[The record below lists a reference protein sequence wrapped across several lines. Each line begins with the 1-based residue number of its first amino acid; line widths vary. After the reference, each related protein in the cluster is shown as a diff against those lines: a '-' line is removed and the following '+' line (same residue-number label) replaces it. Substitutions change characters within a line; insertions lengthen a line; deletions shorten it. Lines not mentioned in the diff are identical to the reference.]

1 MYHILIVDDEPD
13 ILKSIS
19 MMMDWELFG
28 AAPPATAQS
37 CTEALDAA
45 RKDPPD
51 IVLAD
56 IRMDDG
62 WGYDLPL
69 TFRENGLKA
78 YFIMISGY
86 DDFQYVRQSLV
97 NGARDYLLKPVAK
110 DALMNAIRKIVEEE
124 LGGTVRPE
132 AAVKIDSITGH
143 PFSAYSNLTAKLVS
157 VLQRRYG
164 EKLSLNMLADQFKVN
179 NKYLGRIFSQ
189 DTGLKFSEY
198 LFVLRLETASAMLR
212 DSEDTVQEIAQRVGY
227 SYMPY
232 FYKHFKS
239 YFGISPSTFRPDAEE
254 ESQ

>member
-13 ILKSIS
+13 ILKGIS

-28 AAPPATAQS
+28 AAPPLTAQS
-37 CTEALDAA
+37 CKEALAAA
-45 RKDPPD
+45 RKAPPD

-62 WGYDLPL
+62 WGYDLLPA
-69 TFRENGLKA
+69 FRENGLNA
-78 YFIMISGY
+78 RFIMISGY

-97 NGARDYLLKPVAK
+97 NGAKDYLLKPVAK
-110 DALMNAIRKIVEEE
+110 DALMNAIRKVIEEE

-132 AAVKIDSITGH
+132 AAEEIDFVTGH
-143 PFSAYSNLTAKLVS
+143 PFSAYSNLTAKLIS

-164 EKLSLNMLADQFKVN
+164 EKLSLNALAGQFKVN
-179 NKYLGRIFSQ
+179 SKYLGRIFSQ

-198 LFVLRLETASAMLR
+198 LFILRLETASAMLR

-232 FYKHFKS
+232 FYKHFKC

-254 ESQ
+254 ELQ